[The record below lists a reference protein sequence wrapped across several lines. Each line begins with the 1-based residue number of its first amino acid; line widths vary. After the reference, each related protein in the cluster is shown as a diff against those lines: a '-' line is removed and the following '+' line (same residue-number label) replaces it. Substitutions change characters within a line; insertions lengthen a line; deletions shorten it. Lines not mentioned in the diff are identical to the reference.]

1 MAKCRK
7 PCKNCRQK
15 PHNMAASPARPPRG
29 SIRKAKRD
37 EMRKQKKIN
46 MSALATKETHQLSV
60 EPGCGEAIS

>member
-15 PHNMAASPARPPRG
+15 AHNMSAAPARPPRG

-37 EMRKQKKIN
+37 EMRKQKKAN
-46 MSALATKETHQLSV
+46 MAALAAQEAHQLCI
-60 EPGCGEAIS
+60 EPSSG